1 MSNINLKDK
10 LSTLPME
17 PGCYIMKDK
26 DGVIIYVGKAKKLK
40 NRVNQYFMG
49 AHDYKTTK
57 LVSQIADFDTIVTS
71 TEKES
76 LILEINL
83 IKKHRPRYN
92 IMFMDDKSYP
102 YIKITQEKYPK
113 LTVVREQK
121 KDKKANYYG
130 PFPDASAAHNMA
142 SLLNSIYPLRKCGIL
157 PKKVC
162 LYYHLG
168 QCLGPCEF
176 KVEDDVYPN
185 MIKEIVQVLKGDD
198 KALRIRLNDQ
208 MKSAT
213 ETMNYEKAMIYR
225 DFLRSLD
232 HVLDKQNVNN
242 ENRID
247 RDAFNYYEKDGML
260 TITALIV
267 RGGQLMDRHLL
278 TQVLVDDASESF
290 ENFILQYYESQPLP
304 KEVLVPSTFDT
315 TNISS
320 ILNVKVLQPQR
331 GELKKLMDLV
341 LINAMNHHRQHSTII
356 KKNNELQDKA
366 LNELKL
372 RLNID
377 SVNRIEL
384 YDNSHISG
392 QFASSACVVFMDG
405 SPSKKDYRLYNLHN
419 GADDVKNMEEVIY
432 RRFLRAI
439 KENQTLPNLILMDG
453 GYTQVQAAIRSMES
467 LDIHVPIY
475 GLVKDDKHTTSA
487 LMDKYG
493 DRIELKDQQETFFL
507 LSRMQDEVHRFVLSH
522 HQKRRSKAQ
531 TKSILEE
538 IEGVGPKRRLAL
550 LKAFK
555 SVQGILDAPIEKL
568 EEVVGK
574 SLAKDL
580 KKRIQEKREMV

>member
-1 MSNINLKDK
+1 MINTKLKDK

-26 DGVIIYVGKAKKLK
+26 DGTIIYVGKAKKLK

-57 LVSQIADFDTIVTS
+57 LVSQIVDFDTIVTS
-71 TEKES
+71 NEKES

-83 IKKHRPRYN
+83 IKKHRPRFN

-130 PFPDASAAHNMA
+130 PFPDAGAAYNMA

-168 QCLGPCEF
+168 QCLGPCVF

-198 KALRIRLNDQ
+198 KALRLRLNDQ
-208 MKSAT
+208 MRIAT
-213 ETMNYEKAMIYR
+213 ETLNYEKAMIYR

-247 RDAFNYYEKDGML
+247 RDAFNYYEKEGML

-290 ENFILQYYESQPLP
+290 ENFILQYYATQPLP

-341 LINAMNHHRQHSTII
+341 LINAMNHHRQNATIV
-356 KKNNELQDKA
+356 KKNNELNDKA
-366 LNELKL
+366 LNELKS
-372 RLNID
+372 RLNLD

-392 QFASSACVVFMDG
+392 QFASSACVVFVDG

-467 LDIHVPIY
+467 LDVHVPIY

-487 LMDKYG
+487 LMDQYG

-507 LSRMQDEVHRFVLSH
+507 LSRMQDEVHRFVLAH

-574 SLAKDL
+574 SLAKEL

>member
-1 MSNINLKDK
+1 MNLKDK
-10 LSTLPME
+10 LLTLPME
-17 PGCYIMKDK
+17 PGCYIMKDRN
-26 DGVIIYVGKAKKLK
+26 GTIIYVGKAKKLK
-40 NRVNQYFMG
+40 NRVNQYFTG

-57 LVSQIADFDTIVTS
+57 LVSQIVDFDTIVTK
-71 TEKES
+71 TEKEA

-83 IKKHRPRYN
+83 IKKHRPRFN

-113 LTVVREQK
+113 LTVVREMK

-130 PFPDASAAHNMA
+130 PFPDATAAHNMA
-142 SLLNSIYPLRKCGIL
+142 SLLNSIYPLRKCVTL

-176 KVEDDVYPN
+176 KVEDDVYPQ

-198 KALRIRLNDQ
+198 KALRQRLNDQ
-208 MKSAT
+208 MKVAT
-213 ETMNYEKAMIYR
+213 EKLNYEKAMVYR

-232 HVLDKQNVNN
+232 HVQDKQTVYQD
-242 ENRID
+242 NRLD

-278 TQVLVDDASESF
+278 TQLLVDDASESF
-290 ENFILQYYESQPLP
+290 ENFILQYYESQALP
-304 KEVLVPSTFDT
+304 KELIVPASFDAS
-315 TNISS
+315 NISS
-320 ILNVKVLQPQR
+320 MLDVKLIQPQR
-331 GELKKLMDLV
+331 GELKKLLDLV
-341 LINAMNHHRQHSTII
+341 LLNAMNHHRQHSTIL
-356 KKNNELQDKA
+356 KKNNEKHDKSI
-366 LNELKL
+366 NELKDIL
-372 RLNID
+372 KLD
-377 SVNRIEL
+377 SIERIEL
-384 YDNSHISG
+384 YDNSHTQG
-392 QFASSACVVFMDG
+392 QFASSAMVVFIGG

-439 KENQTLPNLILMDG
+439 KENQSYPDLILMDG
-453 GYTQVQAAIRSMES
+453 GYTQIQAAKRSMES
-467 LDIHVPIY
+467 LDIHVPLY

-487 LMDKYG
+487 LMDQDG
-493 DRIELKDQQETFFL
+493 NRIELKSYQETFFL

-522 HQKRRSKAQ
+522 HQRRRSKAQ
-531 TKSILEE
+531 THSILEE
-538 IEGVGPKRRLAL
+538 IDGIGPKRRLAL

-555 SVQGILDAPIEKL
+555 SVQGILDAPQDKL

-574 SLAKDL
+574 SVAKEL

>member
-1 MSNINLKDK
+1 MNLKDK
-10 LSTLPME
+10 LLTLPME
-17 PGCYIMKDK
+17 PGCYIMKDRN
-26 DGVIIYVGKAKKLK
+26 GTIIYVGKAKKLK
-40 NRVNQYFMG
+40 NRVNQYFTG

-57 LVSQIADFDTIVTS
+57 LVSQIVDFDTIVTK
-71 TEKES
+71 TEKEA

-83 IKKHRPRYN
+83 IKKHRPRFN

-113 LTVVREQK
+113 LTVVREMK

-130 PFPDASAAHNMA
+130 PFPDATAAHNMA
-142 SLLNSIYPLRKCGIL
+142 SLLNSIYPLRKCVTL

-176 KVEDDVYPN
+176 KVEDDVYPQ

-198 KALRIRLNDQ
+198 KALRQRLNDQ
-208 MKSAT
+208 MKDAT
-213 ETMNYEKAMIYR
+213 EKLNYEKAMVYR

-232 HVLDKQNVNN
+232 HVQDKQTVYQD
-242 ENRID
+242 NRLD

-278 TQVLVDDASESF
+278 TQLLVDDASESF
-290 ENFILQYYESQPLP
+290 ENFILQYYESQALP
-304 KEVLVPSTFDT
+304 KELIVPASFDAS
-315 TNISS
+315 NISS
-320 ILNVKVLQPQR
+320 MLDVKLIQPQR
-331 GELKKLMDLV
+331 GELKKLLDLV
-341 LINAMNHHRQHSTII
+341 LLNAMNHHRQHSTIL
-356 KKNNELQDKA
+356 KKNNEKHDKSI
-366 LNELKL
+366 NELRDILKL
-372 RLNID
+372 D
-377 SVNRIEL
+377 SIERIEL
-384 YDNSHISG
+384 YDNSHTQG
-392 QFASSACVVFMDG
+392 QFASSAMVVFIGG

-439 KENQTLPNLILMDG
+439 KENQSYPDLILMDG
-453 GYTQVQAAIRSMES
+453 GYTQIQAAKRSMES
-467 LDIHVPIY
+467 LDIHVPLY

-487 LMDKYG
+487 LMDQDG
-493 DRIELKDQQETFFL
+493 NRIELKSYQETFFL

-522 HQKRRSKAQ
+522 HQRRRSKAQ
-531 TKSILEE
+531 THSILEE
-538 IEGVGPKRRLAL
+538 IDGIGPKRRLAL

-555 SVQGILDAPIEKL
+555 SVQGILDAPQDKL

-574 SLAKDL
+574 SVAKEL

>member
-1 MSNINLKDK
+1 MNLKDK

-17 PGCYIMKDK
+17 PGCYIMKDRN
-26 DGVIIYVGKAKKLK
+26 GTIIYVGKAKKLK
-40 NRVNQYFMG
+40 NRVNQYFTG

-57 LVSQIADFDTIVTS
+57 LVSQIVDFDTIVTK
-71 TEKES
+71 TEKEA

-83 IKKHRPRYN
+83 IKKHRPRFN

-102 YIKITQEKYPK
+102 YIKITQEKYPR
-113 LTVVREQK
+113 LTVVREMK

-130 PFPDASAAHNMA
+130 PFPDATAAHNMA
-142 SLLNSIYPLRKCGIL
+142 SLLNSIYPLRKCVTL

-176 KVEDDVYPN
+176 KVEDDVYPQ

-198 KALRIRLNDQ
+198 KALRQRLNDQ
-208 MKSAT
+208 MKEAT
-213 ETMNYEKAMIYR
+213 ETLNYEKAMIYR

-232 HVLDKQNVNN
+232 HVQDKQTVYQD
-242 ENRID
+242 NRVD

-278 TQVLVDDASESF
+278 TQLLVDDASESF
-290 ENFILQYYESQPLP
+290 ENFILQYYESQALP
-304 KEVLVPSTFDT
+304 KELILPSSFDAS
-315 TNISS
+315 NISS
-320 ILNVKVLQPQR
+320 MLDVKLSQPQR
-331 GELKKLMDLV
+331 GELRKLLDLV
-341 LINAMNHHRQHSTII
+341 LLNAMNHHRQHSSIL
-356 KKNNELQDKA
+356 KRNNEKQDRSNNELRDI
-366 LNELKL
+366 LKL
-372 RLNID
+372 D
-377 SVNRIEL
+377 SMDRIEL
-384 YDNSHISG
+384 YDNSHTQG
-392 QFASSACVVFMDG
+392 QFASSAMVVFING

-439 KENQTLPNLILMDG
+439 KENQSYPDLILMDG
-453 GYTQVQAAIRSMES
+453 GYTQIQAAKRSMES
-467 LDIHVPIY
+467 LDVHVPLY

-487 LMDKYG
+487 LMDQEG
-493 DRIELKDQQETFFL
+493 NRIELKSYQEVFFL

-531 TKSILEE
+531 THSILEE

-555 SVQGILDAPIEKL
+555 SIQGILDAPQDKL

>member
-1 MSNINLKDK
+1 MKHTIEEK
-10 LSTLPME
+10 LALLPTE
-17 PGCYIMKDK
+17 PGCYLMKDK
-26 DGVIIYVGKAKKLK
+26 NGEIIYVGKAKKIK
-40 NRVNQYFMG
+40 NRVSSYFHG
-49 AHDYKTTK
+49 AHDHKTTK
-57 LVSQIADFDTIVTS
+57 MVSQVRDFDTIITS

-83 IKKHRPRYN
+83 IKEHRPRFN
-92 IMFMDDKSYP
+92 ILFMDDKSYP

-113 LTVVREQK
+113 LTVVREMK

-130 PFPDASAAHNMA
+130 PFPDATAAHNMA
-142 SLLNSIYPLRKCGIL
+142 SLLNSIYPLRKCVTL

-176 KVEDDVYPN
+176 KVEDEVYPQ

-198 KALRIRLNDQ
+198 KALRQRLNDQ
-208 MKSAT
+208 MKDAT
-213 ETMNYEKAMIYR
+213 EKLNYEKAMVYR

-232 HVLDKQNVNN
+232 HVQDKQTVYQD
-242 ENRID
+242 NRLD

-278 TQVLVDDASESF
+278 TQLLVDDASESF
-290 ENFILQYYESQPLP
+290 ENFILQYYESQALP
-304 KEVLVPSTFDT
+304 KELIVPASFDAS
-315 TNISS
+315 NISS
-320 ILNVKVLQPQR
+320 MLDVKLIQPQR
-331 GELKKLMDLV
+331 GELKKLLDLV
-341 LINAMNHHRQHSTII
+341 LLNAMNHHRQHSTIL
-356 KKNNELQDKA
+356 KKNNEKHDKSI
-366 LNELKL
+366 NELKDIL
-372 RLNID
+372 KLDTIE
-377 SVNRIEL
+377 RIEL
-384 YDNSHISG
+384 YDNSHTQG
-392 QFASSACVVFMDG
+392 QFASSAMVVFIGG

-439 KENQTLPNLILMDG
+439 KENQSYPDLILMDG
-453 GYTQVQAAIRSMES
+453 GYTQIQAAKRSMES
-467 LDIHVPIY
+467 LDIHVPLY

-487 LMDKYG
+487 LMDQDG
-493 DRIELKDQQETFFL
+493 NRIELKSYQETFFL

-522 HQKRRSKAQ
+522 HQRRRSKAQ
-531 TKSILEE
+531 THSILEE
-538 IEGVGPKRRLAL
+538 IDGIGPKRRLAL

-555 SVQGILDAPIEKL
+555 SVQGILDAPQDKL

-574 SLAKDL
+574 SVAKEL

>member
-1 MSNINLKDK
+1 MNLKDK
-10 LSTLPME
+10 LLTLPME
-17 PGCYIMKDK
+17 PGCYIMKDRN
-26 DGVIIYVGKAKKLK
+26 GTIIYVGKAKKLK
-40 NRVNQYFMG
+40 NRVNQYFTG

-57 LVSQIADFDTIVTS
+57 LVSQIVDFDTIVTK
-71 TEKES
+71 TEKEA

-83 IKKHRPRYN
+83 IKKHRPRFN

-102 YIKITQEKYPK
+102 YIKITQEKYPR
-113 LTVVREQK
+113 LTVVREAK

-142 SLLNSIYPLRKCGIL
+142 SLLNSIYPLRKCVTL

-168 QCLGPCEF
+168 QCLGPCQY
-176 KVEDDVYPN
+176 KIDEDAYPQ

-198 KALRIRLNDQ
+198 KALRQRLNDQ
-208 MKSAT
+208 MKQAT
-213 ETMNYEKAMIYR
+213 EKLNYEKAMVYR

-232 HVLDKQNVNN
+232 HVQDKQTVYQD
-242 ENRID
+242 NRID

-278 TQVLVDDASESF
+278 TQLLVDDATESF
-290 ENFILQYYESQPLP
+290 ENFILQYYEAQALP
-304 KEVLVPSTFDT
+304 KELIVPANFDIS
-315 TNISS
+315 NISS
-320 ILNVKVLQPQR
+320 LLDVKVLQPQR
-331 GELKKLMDLV
+331 GELKKLLDLV
-341 LINAMNHHRQHSTII
+341 LLNAMNHHRQHSTIL
-356 KKNNELQDKA
+356 KKNNEKQDLA
-366 LNELKL
+366 LNELKSIL
-372 RLNID
+372 SLESID
-377 SVNRIEL
+377 RIEL
-384 YDNSHISG
+384 YDNSHTQG
-392 QFASSACVVFMDG
+392 RFASSAMVVFMNG

-439 KENQTLPNLILMDG
+439 KENQSYPDLILMDG
-453 GYTQVQAAIRSMES
+453 GYTQIQAAKRSMES
-467 LDIHVPIY
+467 LEIHVPLY

-487 LMDKYG
+487 LMDQEG
-493 DRIELKDQQETFFL
+493 NRIELKDFQKTFFL

-531 TKSILEE
+531 THSILEE

-555 SVQGILDAPIEKL
+555 SIQGILDAPQDKL

-574 SLAKDL
+574 SLAKEL

>member
-1 MSNINLKDK
+1 MNNLKDK
-10 LSTLPME
+10 LLTLPME
-17 PGCYIMKDK
+17 PGCYIMKDRN
-26 DGVIIYVGKAKKLK
+26 GTIIYVGKAKKLK
-40 NRVNQYFMG
+40 NRVNQYFTG

-57 LVSQIADFDTIVTS
+57 LVSQIVDFDTIVTK
-71 TEKES
+71 TEKEA

-83 IKKHRPRYN
+83 IKKHRPRFN

-113 LTVVREQK
+113 LTVVREMK

-130 PFPDASAAHNMA
+130 PFPDATAAHNMA
-142 SLLNSIYPLRKCGIL
+142 SLLNSIYPLRKCVTL

-176 KVEDDVYPN
+176 KVEDEVYPQ

-198 KALRIRLNDQ
+198 KALRQRLNDQ
-208 MKSAT
+208 MKDAT
-213 ETMNYEKAMIYR
+213 EKLNYEKAMVYR

-232 HVLDKQNVNN
+232 HVQDKQTVYQD
-242 ENRID
+242 NRLD

-278 TQVLVDDASESF
+278 TQLLVDDASESF
-290 ENFILQYYESQPLP
+290 ENFILQYYESQALP
-304 KEVLVPSTFDT
+304 KELIVPASFDAS
-315 TNISS
+315 NISS
-320 ILNVKVLQPQR
+320 MLDVKLIQPQR
-331 GELKKLMDLV
+331 GELKKLLDLV
-341 LINAMNHHRQHSTII
+341 LLNAMNHHRQHSTIL
-356 KKNNELQDKA
+356 KKNNEKHDKSI
-366 LNELKL
+366 NELKDIL
-372 RLNID
+372 KLD
-377 SVNRIEL
+377 SIERIEL
-384 YDNSHISG
+384 YDNSHTQG
-392 QFASSACVVFMDG
+392 QFASSAMVVFIGG

-439 KENQTLPNLILMDG
+439 KENQSYPDLILMDG
-453 GYTQVQAAIRSMES
+453 GYTQIQAAKRSMES
-467 LDIHVPIY
+467 LDIHVPLY

-487 LMDKYG
+487 LMDQDG
-493 DRIELKDQQETFFL
+493 NRIELKSYQETFFL

-522 HQKRRSKAQ
+522 HQRRRSKAQ
-531 TKSILEE
+531 THSILEE
-538 IEGVGPKRRLAL
+538 IDGIGPKRRLAL

-555 SVQGILDAPIEKL
+555 SVQGILDAPQDKL

-574 SLAKDL
+574 SVAKEL

>member
-1 MSNINLKDK
+1 MNLKDK
-10 LSTLPME
+10 LLTLPME
-17 PGCYIMKDK
+17 PGCYIMKDRN
-26 DGVIIYVGKAKKLK
+26 GTIIYVGKAKKLK
-40 NRVNQYFMG
+40 NRVNQYFTG

-57 LVSQIADFDTIVTS
+57 LVSQIVDFDTIVTK
-71 TEKES
+71 TEKEA

-83 IKKHRPRYN
+83 IKKHRPRFN

-102 YIKITQEKYPK
+102 YIKITQEKYPR
-113 LTVVREQK
+113 LTVVREAK

-142 SLLNSIYPLRKCGIL
+142 SLLNSIYPLRKCVTL

-168 QCLGPCEF
+168 QCLGPCQY
-176 KVEDDVYPN
+176 KIDEDAYPQ

-198 KALRIRLNDQ
+198 KALRQRLNDQ
-208 MKSAT
+208 MKQAT
-213 ETMNYEKAMIYR
+213 EKLNYEKAMVYR

-232 HVLDKQNVNN
+232 HVQDKQTVYQD
-242 ENRID
+242 NRID

-278 TQVLVDDASESF
+278 TQLLVDDAIESF
-290 ENFILQYYESQPLP
+290 ENFILQYYEAQALP
-304 KEVLVPSTFDT
+304 KELIVPANFDIS
-315 TNISS
+315 NISS
-320 ILNVKVLQPQR
+320 ILDVKVLQPQR
-331 GELKKLMDLV
+331 GELKKLLDLV
-341 LINAMNHHRQHSTII
+341 LLNAMNHHRQHSTIL
-356 KKNNELQDKA
+356 KKNNEKQDLA
-366 LNELKL
+366 LNELKSIL
-372 RLNID
+372 SLESID
-377 SVNRIEL
+377 RIEL
-384 YDNSHISG
+384 YDNSHTQG
-392 QFASSACVVFMDG
+392 QFASSAMVVFMNG

-439 KENQTLPNLILMDG
+439 KENQSYPDLILMDG
-453 GYTQVQAAIRSMES
+453 GYTQIQAAKRSMES
-467 LDIHVPIY
+467 LEIHVPLY

-487 LMDKYG
+487 LMDQEG
-493 DRIELKDQQETFFL
+493 NRIELKDFQETFFL

-531 TKSILEE
+531 THSILEE

-555 SVQGILDAPIEKL
+555 SIQGILDAPQDKL

-574 SLAKDL
+574 SLAKEL

>member
-1 MSNINLKDK
+1 MNLKDK
-10 LSTLPME
+10 LLTLPME
-17 PGCYIMKDK
+17 PGCYIMKDRN
-26 DGVIIYVGKAKKLK
+26 GTIIYVGKAKKLK
-40 NRVNQYFMG
+40 NRVNQYFTG

-57 LVSQIADFDTIVTS
+57 LVSQIVDFDTIVTK
-71 TEKES
+71 TEKEA

-83 IKKHRPRYN
+83 IKKHRPRFN

-113 LTVVREQK
+113 LTVVREMK

-130 PFPDASAAHNMA
+130 PFPDATAAHNMA
-142 SLLNSIYPLRKCGIL
+142 SLLNSIYPLRKCVTL

-176 KVEDDVYPN
+176 KVEDEVYPQ

-198 KALRIRLNDQ
+198 KALRQRLNDQ
-208 MKSAT
+208 MKDAT
-213 ETMNYEKAMIYR
+213 EKLNYEKAMVYR

-232 HVLDKQNVNN
+232 HVQDKQTVYQD
-242 ENRID
+242 NRLD

-278 TQVLVDDASESF
+278 TQLLVDDASESF
-290 ENFILQYYESQPLP
+290 ENFILQYYESQALP
-304 KEVLVPSTFDT
+304 KELIVPASFDAS
-315 TNISS
+315 NISS
-320 ILNVKVLQPQR
+320 MLDVKLIQPQR
-331 GELKKLMDLV
+331 GELKKLLDLV
-341 LINAMNHHRQHSTII
+341 LLNAMNHHRQHSTIL
-356 KKNNELQDKA
+356 KKNNEKHDKSI
-366 LNELKL
+366 NELKDIL
-372 RLNID
+372 KLD
-377 SVNRIEL
+377 SIERIEL
-384 YDNSHISG
+384 YDNSHTQG
-392 QFASSACVVFMDG
+392 QFASSAMVVFIGG

-439 KENQTLPNLILMDG
+439 KENQSYPDLILMDG
-453 GYTQVQAAIRSMES
+453 GYTQIQAAKRSMES
-467 LDIHVPIY
+467 LDIHVPLY

-487 LMDKYG
+487 LMDQDG
-493 DRIELKDQQETFFL
+493 NRIELKSYQETFFL

-522 HQKRRSKAQ
+522 HQRRRSKAQ
-531 TKSILEE
+531 THSILEE
-538 IEGVGPKRRLAL
+538 IDGIGPKRRLAL

-555 SVQGILDAPIEKL
+555 SVQGILDAPQDKL

-574 SLAKDL
+574 SVAKEL

>member
-1 MSNINLKDK
+1 MNLKDK
-10 LSTLPME
+10 LLTLPME
-17 PGCYIMKDK
+17 PGCYIMKDRN
-26 DGVIIYVGKAKKLK
+26 GTIIYVGKAKKLK
-40 NRVNQYFMG
+40 NRVNQYFTG

-57 LVSQIADFDTIVTS
+57 LVSQIVDFDTIVTK
-71 TEKES
+71 TEKEA

-83 IKKHRPRYN
+83 IKKHRPRFN

-113 LTVVREQK
+113 LTVVREMK

-130 PFPDASAAHNMA
+130 PFPDATAAHNMA
-142 SLLNSIYPLRKCGIL
+142 SLLNSIYPLRKCVTL

-176 KVEDDVYPN
+176 KVEDDVYPQ

-198 KALRIRLNDQ
+198 KALRQRLNDQ
-208 MKSAT
+208 MKDAT
-213 ETMNYEKAMIYR
+213 EKLNYEKAMVYR

-232 HVLDKQNVNN
+232 HVQDKQTVYQD
-242 ENRID
+242 NRLD

-278 TQVLVDDASESF
+278 TQLLVDDASESF
-290 ENFILQYYESQPLP
+290 ENFILQYYESQALP
-304 KEVLVPSTFDT
+304 KELIVPASFDAS
-315 TNISS
+315 NISS
-320 ILNVKVLQPQR
+320 MLDVKLIQPQR
-331 GELKKLMDLV
+331 GELKKLLDLV
-341 LINAMNHHRQHSTII
+341 LLNAMNHHRQHSTIL
-356 KKNNELQDKA
+356 KKNNEKHDKSI
-366 LNELKL
+366 NELKDIL
-372 RLNID
+372 KLD
-377 SVNRIEL
+377 SIERIEL
-384 YDNSHISG
+384 YDNSHTQG
-392 QFASSACVVFMDG
+392 QFASSAMVVFIGG

-439 KENQTLPNLILMDG
+439 KENQSYPDLILMDG
-453 GYTQVQAAIRSMES
+453 GYTQIQAAKRSMES
-467 LDIHVPIY
+467 LDIHVPLY

-487 LMDKYG
+487 LMDQDG
-493 DRIELKDQQETFFL
+493 NRIELKSYQETFFL

-522 HQKRRSKAQ
+522 HQRRRSKAQ
-531 TKSILEE
+531 THSILEE
-538 IEGVGPKRRLAL
+538 IDGIGPKRRLAL

-555 SVQGILDAPIEKL
+555 SVQGILDAPQDKL

-574 SLAKDL
+574 SVAKEL

>member
-1 MSNINLKDK
+1 MKLKDK

-26 DGVIIYVGKAKKLK
+26 DGIIIYVGKAKKLK
-40 NRVNQYFMG
+40 NRVNQYFVG

-57 LVSQIADFDTIVTS
+57 LVSLIADFDTIVTS
-71 TEKES
+71 NEKES

-83 IKKHRPRYN
+83 IKKHRPRFN

-113 LTVVREQK
+113 LTVVRELK

-176 KVEDDVYPN
+176 KIDDDVYPN

-198 KALRIRLNDQ
+198 KALRLRLNQQ
-208 MKSAT
+208 MTAAT
-213 ETMNYEKAMIYR
+213 EKLNYEKAMIFR

-232 HVLDKQNVNN
+232 HVQDKQMVNQ

-260 TITALIV
+260 TITVLIV

-278 TQVLVDDASESF
+278 TQILVDDAVESF
-290 ENFILQYYESQPLP
+290 ENFILQYYDSQALP
-304 KEVLVPSTFDT
+304 KELIIPANFDSN
-315 TNISS
+315 NISS
-320 ILNVKVLQPQR
+320 ILNVKVIQPQR
-331 GELKKLMDLV
+331 GELKKLLDLV
-341 LINAMNHHRQHSTII
+341 LLNAMNHHRQHSKIE
-356 KKNNELQDKA
+356 KKNNELHDKA
-366 LNELKL
+366 INELKSK
-372 RLNID
+372 LNLD
-377 SVNRIEL
+377 SVYRIEL
-384 YDNSHISG
+384 YDNSHIQG
-392 QFASSACVVFMDG
+392 QFASSACVVFLEG

-419 GADDVKNMEEVIY
+419 GANDVKNMEEVIY
-432 RRFLRAI
+432 RRFIRAI

-453 GYTQVQAAIRSMES
+453 GYTQIQAAIRSMES
-467 LDIHVPIY
+467 LDIHIPTY

-487 LMDKYG
+487 LMDKFG
-493 DRIELKDQQETFFL
+493 DRIELKDNQETFFL

-538 IEGVGPKRRLAL
+538 IEGIGPKRRLAL

-555 SVQGILDAPIEKL
+555 SVQGIMDAPLEMI

-574 SLAKDL
+574 TLAKDL
-580 KKRIQEKREMV
+580 KRRIQEKREMV

>member
-1 MSNINLKDK
+1 MNLKDK
-10 LSTLPME
+10 LLTLPME
-17 PGCYIMKDK
+17 PGCYIMKDCN
-26 DGVIIYVGKAKKLK
+26 GTIIYVGKAKKLK
-40 NRVNQYFMG
+40 SRVNQYFTG

-57 LVSQIADFDTIVTS
+57 LVSQIVDFDTIVTK

-83 IKKHRPRYN
+83 IKKHRPRFN

-102 YIKITQEKYPK
+102 YIKITQEKFPR
-113 LTVVREQK
+113 LTVVREAR

-142 SLLNSIYPLRKCGIL
+142 SLLNSIYPLRKCVTL

-168 QCLGPCEF
+168 QCLGPCQY
-176 KVEDDVYPN
+176 KIDDDAYPQ

-198 KALRIRLNDQ
+198 KALRQRLNDQ
-208 MKSAT
+208 MKQAT
-213 ETMNYEKAMIYR
+213 EKLNYEKAMVYR

-232 HVLDKQNVNN
+232 HVQDKQTVNQD
-242 ENRID
+242 NRID

-278 TQVLVDDASESF
+278 TQLLVDDASESF
-290 ENFILQYYESQPLP
+290 ENFILQYYEAQVLP
-304 KEVLVPSTFDT
+304 KELIVPANFDT

-320 ILNVKVLQPQR
+320 LLDVKVLQPQR
-331 GELKKLMDLV
+331 GELKKLLDLV
-341 LINAMNHHRQHSTII
+341 LLNAMNHHRQHSAIL
-356 KKNNELQDKA
+356 KKNNEKQDLA
-366 LNELKL
+366 LNELKSIL
-372 RLNID
+372 SLESID
-377 SVNRIEL
+377 RIEL
-384 YDNSHISG
+384 YDNSHIQG
-392 QFASSACVVFMDG
+392 QFASSAMVVFING

-439 KENQTLPNLILMDG
+439 KENQSYPNLILMDG
-453 GYTQVQAAIRSMES
+453 GYTQIQAAKKSMES

-487 LMDKYG
+487 LMDQEG
-493 DRIELKDQQETFFL
+493 NRIELKDYQESFFL
-507 LSRMQDEVHRFVLSH
+507 LSRMQDEVHRFVLLH

-531 TKSILEE
+531 THSILEE

-555 SVQGILDAPIEKL
+555 SIQGILDAPQDKL

-574 SLAKDL
+574 SLAKEL

>member
-1 MSNINLKDK
+1 MNLKDK
-10 LSTLPME
+10 LLTLPME
-17 PGCYIMKDK
+17 PGCYIMKDRN
-26 DGVIIYVGKAKKLK
+26 GTIIYVGKAKKLK
-40 NRVNQYFMG
+40 NRVNQYFTG

-57 LVSQIADFDTIVTS
+57 LVSQIVDFDTIVTK
-71 TEKES
+71 TEKEA

-83 IKKHRPRYN
+83 IKKHRPRFN

-113 LTVVREQK
+113 LTVVREMK

-130 PFPDASAAHNMA
+130 PFPDATAAHNMA
-142 SLLNSIYPLRKCGIL
+142 SLLNSIYPLRKCVTL

-176 KVEDDVYPN
+176 KVEDEVYPQ

-198 KALRIRLNDQ
+198 KALRQRLNDQ
-208 MKSAT
+208 MKDAT
-213 ETMNYEKAMIYR
+213 EKLNYEKAMVYR

-232 HVLDKQNVNN
+232 HVQDKQTVYQD
-242 ENRID
+242 NRLD

-278 TQVLVDDASESF
+278 TQLLVDDASESF
-290 ENFILQYYESQPLP
+290 ENFILQYYESQALP
-304 KEVLVPSTFDT
+304 KELIVPASFDAS
-315 TNISS
+315 NISS
-320 ILNVKVLQPQR
+320 MLDVRLIQPQR
-331 GELKKLMDLV
+331 GELKKLLDLV
-341 LINAMNHHRQHSTII
+341 LLNAMNHHRQHSTIL
-356 KKNNELQDKA
+356 KKNNEKHDKSI
-366 LNELKL
+366 NELKDIL
-372 RLNID
+372 KLD
-377 SVNRIEL
+377 SIERIEL
-384 YDNSHISG
+384 YDNSHTQG
-392 QFASSACVVFMDG
+392 QFASSAMVVFIGG

-439 KENQTLPNLILMDG
+439 KENQSYPDLILMDG
-453 GYTQVQAAIRSMES
+453 GYTQIQAAKRSMES
-467 LDIHVPIY
+467 LDIHVPLY

-487 LMDKYG
+487 LMDQDG
-493 DRIELKDQQETFFL
+493 NRIELKSYQETFFL

-522 HQKRRSKAQ
+522 HQRRRSKAQ
-531 TKSILEE
+531 THSILEE
-538 IEGVGPKRRLAL
+538 IDGIGPKRRLAL

-555 SVQGILDAPIEKL
+555 SVQGVLDAPQDKL

-574 SLAKDL
+574 SVAKEL

>member
-1 MSNINLKDK
+1 MNLKDK
-10 LSTLPME
+10 LLTLPME
-17 PGCYIMKDK
+17 PGCYIMKDRN
-26 DGVIIYVGKAKKLK
+26 GTIIYVGKAKKLK
-40 NRVNQYFMG
+40 NRVNQYFTG

-57 LVSQIADFDTIVTS
+57 LVSQIVDFDTIVTK
-71 TEKES
+71 TEKEA

-83 IKKHRPRYN
+83 IKKHRPRFN

-113 LTVVREQK
+113 LTVVREMK

-130 PFPDASAAHNMA
+130 PFPDATAAHNMA
-142 SLLNSIYPLRKCGIL
+142 SLLNSIYPLRKCVTL

-176 KVEDDVYPN
+176 KVEDEVYPQ

-198 KALRIRLNDQ
+198 KALRQRLNDQ
-208 MKSAT
+208 MKDAT
-213 ETMNYEKAMIYR
+213 EKLNYEKAMVYR

-232 HVLDKQNVNN
+232 HVQDKQTVYQD
-242 ENRID
+242 NRLD

-278 TQVLVDDASESF
+278 TQLLVDDASESF
-290 ENFILQYYESQPLP
+290 ENFILQYYESQALP
-304 KEVLVPSTFDT
+304 KELIVPASFDAS
-315 TNISS
+315 NISS
-320 ILNVKVLQPQR
+320 LLDVKLIQPQR
-331 GELKKLMDLV
+331 GELKKLLDLV
-341 LINAMNHHRQHSTII
+341 LLNAMNHHRQHSTIL
-356 KKNNELQDKA
+356 KKNNEKHDKSI
-366 LNELKL
+366 NELKDIL
-372 RLNID
+372 KLD
-377 SVNRIEL
+377 SIERIEL
-384 YDNSHISG
+384 YDNSHTQG
-392 QFASSACVVFMDG
+392 QFASSAMVVFIGG

-439 KENQTLPNLILMDG
+439 KENQSYPDLILMDG
-453 GYTQVQAAIRSMES
+453 GYTQIQAAKRSMES
-467 LDIHVPIY
+467 LDIHVPLY

-487 LMDKYG
+487 LMDQDG
-493 DRIELKDQQETFFL
+493 NRIELKSYQETFFL

-522 HQKRRSKAQ
+522 HQRRRSKAQ
-531 TKSILEE
+531 THSILEE
-538 IEGVGPKRRLAL
+538 IDGIGPKRRLAL

-555 SVQGILDAPIEKL
+555 SVQGILDAPQDKL

-574 SLAKDL
+574 SVAKEL